1 MISSEICRIARYDCP
16 AWLEAGT
23 DGRFCVIDLAY
34 AVQCQVGMLLRVVRA
49 HMFKDDGT
57 MRYTIDQDA
66 EGIRVGVCS
75 RPAQSA
81 SRGSALQPPTNWR
94 ILQGDGDLGANPG
107 ANWDDAARVLLSDR
121 GTRRE
126 ASSLDLLWWDTS
138 NGAGLYVG
146 DMVVAADISLLQS
159 CGIVNVVNCTRNIYR
174 SEYLDETSF
183 AGIKYL
189 RFDISQCRTV
199 HSASEAVTFIQPMLK
214 CVRSALR
221 KGESV
226 MLHCRVGAHRAGTAA
241 VICLMSLANLT
252 VEQAIIAAKPRRPI
266 IDPKHEFLPL
276 LDFVETGF
284 GLKPL

>member
-16 AWLEAGT
+16 AWLEAGA
-23 DGRFCVIDLAY
+23 DGRFRVIDLAY

-66 EGIRVGVCS
+66 EGIRVGVSGS

-81 SRGSALQPPTNWR
+81 SRV
-94 ILQGDGDLGANPG
+94 
-107 ANWDDAARVLLSDR
+107 NWDDAARVLLSDR
-121 GTRRE
+121 ETRRK
-126 ASSLDLLWWDTS
+126 ASSLDLLWRDTS
-138 NGAGLYVG
+138 NGAGLYVS
-146 DMVVAADISLLQS
+146 DMFVAADISLLQS

-199 HSASEAVTFIQPMLK
+199 NSASEAVTFIQPMLK

-252 VEQAIIAAKPRRPI
+252 VEQAIIAAKSRRPI